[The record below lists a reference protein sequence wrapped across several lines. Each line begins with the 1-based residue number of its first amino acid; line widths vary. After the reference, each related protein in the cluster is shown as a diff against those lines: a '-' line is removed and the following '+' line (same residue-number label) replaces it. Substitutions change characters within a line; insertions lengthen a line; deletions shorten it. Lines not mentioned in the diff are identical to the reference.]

1 MAMADLAP
9 ADTPGKAEKH
19 PMADEYLGKLLERH
33 QNGDTENDIR
43 IAFRDFLLHTG
54 IAKDASEIT
63 TETRPALD
71 SRNKT
76 DLQIRN
82 TYVEF
87 KRSIIKAGAID
98 PEAIEQ
104 LDGYLMENARA
115 RGGIRNGILTDGAN
129 YLKRSVGDHRRN
141 ISALEVKKAAKEF
154 SRPQQGNRLYEYLQP
169 IIDTQETGLAP
180 SPGRLTQYFGADSE
194 VFKTATALLTEA
206 HEAHRHHPT
215 VAVKR
220 KLWRDLL
227 QVAIGQ
233 NSVDDS
239 PDKDYLYVRHTYLTA
254 LVGLIVQARFGIDV
268 ARYADSA
275 PARLLSGEILSQHT
289 KLKNIT
295 ESALFTWPPE
305 LGETRY
311 LSVIA
316 GEVAR
321 FDWKHHADGL
331 AAALYESV
339 ISEAERKRMGEYY
352 TPRWL
357 AQAITE
363 ELITDPVNTRVLD
376 PACGSGTFIEAAVK
390 RLIAHSAG
398 MRPGRRLALLQE
410 NIAGI
415 DLHPVAD

>member
-1 MAMADLAP
+1 MAMADLA
-9 ADTPGKAEKH
+9 AAVARRKAEKD
-19 PMADEYLGKLLERH
+19 PVADEYLGKLLERH

-54 IAKDASEIT
+54 IAADEREIT

-71 SRNKT
+71 SRHKT

-141 ISALEVKKAAKEF
+141 ISALEVKKATKEF
-154 SRPQQGNRLYEYLQP
+154 SRPQQGSRLYEYLQP

-180 SPGRLTQYFGADSE
+180 TPGRLTRHFGADSD
-194 VFKTATALLTEA
+194 VFKMATALLTEA
-206 HEAHRHHPT
+206 HEAHRDHPT

-239 PDKDYLYVRHTYLTA
+239 PDSDWLYVRHTVIPA
-254 LVGLIVQARFGIDV
+254 PGGIQN
-268 ARYADSA
+268 
-275 PARLLSGEILSQHT
+275 PG
-289 KLKNIT
+289 K
-295 ESALFTWPPE
+295 
-305 LGETRY
+305 
-311 LSVIA
+311 
-316 GEVAR
+316 
-321 FDWKHHADGL
+321 
-331 AAALYESV
+331 
-339 ISEAERKRMGEYY
+339 
-352 TPRWL
+352 PRRG
-357 AQAITE
+357 
-363 ELITDPVNTRVLD
+363 D
-376 PACGSGTFIEAAVK
+376 
-390 RLIAHSAG
+390 
-398 MRPGRRLALLQE
+398 RPGCGFPLSRE
-410 NIAGI
+410 
-415 DLHPVAD
+415 